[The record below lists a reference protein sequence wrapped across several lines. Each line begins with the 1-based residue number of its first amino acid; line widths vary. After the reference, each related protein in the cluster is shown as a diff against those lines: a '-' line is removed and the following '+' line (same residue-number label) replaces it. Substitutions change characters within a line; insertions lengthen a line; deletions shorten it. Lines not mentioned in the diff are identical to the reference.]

1 MRKSPKGAQ
10 CTHCKRF
17 FTKRGPREHL
27 RHVRCSPTSTAT
39 KRVFKRARCKHCGK
53 SFHSGNSLRVHVAGQ
68 HPAEY
73 AKSPHSVKRHK
84 APLKRKN
91 APKLE
96 QQRPR
101 SASPHAKRKRDTPQ
115 QQDTEHSTTDL
126 CAREAPERTR
136 RVWEEVLRRQRLRKE
151 KTGRKYHAGSQDR

>member
-1 MRKSPKGAQ
+1 MK
-10 CTHCKRF
+10 
-17 FTKRGPREHL
+17 E
-27 RHVRCSPTSTAT
+27 RCEVEVSQVSFGSCLIGRSSSPTSTAK
-39 KRVFKRARCKHCGK
+39 KRVFERARCKYCSK

-84 APLKRKN
+84 APLKRKS

-96 QQRPR
+96 QRRPR

-115 QQDTEHSTTDL
+115 QPQETEHSTTDL
-126 CAREAPERTR
+126 RAHEDPERTR
-136 RVWEEVLRRQRLRKE
+136 RVWEEVLCRQQLQRD
-151 KTGRKYHAGSQDR
+151 KTGRKQHARQDR